1 MPGLTLSDMYTI
13 NYTSRAQA
21 DLIRLKR
28 NEPASFK
35 KLTRL
40 LNELAVHPRTG
51 TGHPEQLKGDRCNQ
65 WSRRITEKH
74 RLVYEIHDTEVVVLV
89 LTAYGHYEDK

>member
-1 MPGLTLSDMYTI
+1 MYTI
-13 NYTSRAQA
+13 KYQRQA
-21 DLIRLKR
+21 IEDAARLQK
-28 NEPASFK
+28 NEPNAFK
-35 KLTRL
+35 KLKKL
-40 LNELAVHPRTG
+40 ESELKEHPRTG

-89 LTAYGHYEDK
+89 LTAYGHYEDR

>member
-1 MPGLTLSDMYTI
+1 MYTI
-13 NYTSRAQA
+13 NYTKRAQT
-21 DLIRLKR
+21 DLAKLKR
-28 NEPASFK
+28 SEPASFK
-35 KLTRL
+35 KLARL

-51 TGHPEQLKGDRCNQ
+51 TGHPEQLKGNRNNQ

-89 LTAYGHYEDK
+89 LTTYGHYEDR